1 MGKMKIKS
9 KGAWLICAVAII
21 LIIVMLVVKGGDKA
35 PDNSGT
41 QNKLTEEFVTINEN
55 GEKENTSTQ
64 LKKTKTVAGLE
75 LTNIR
80 LKEVGGIT
88 RLLADA
94 TNTTNST
101 IEELNIIVTAVDK
114 NGNTLA
120 EFEASV
126 YSLSPGA
133 TTTLNAGI
141 TADVANA
148 YDFTVRLK

>member
-9 KGAWLICAVAII
+9 KGAFLICIVAII
-21 LIIVMLVVKGGDKA
+21 LIIVMLVVKANKV
-35 PDNSGT
+35 DNNTGT

-55 GEKENTSTQ
+55 GEKENTSAQ

-94 TNTTNST
+94 KNTTST
-101 IEELNIIVTAVDK
+101 TITELDIIVTAIDK
-114 NGNTLA
+114 NANTLA

-126 YSLSPGA
+126 YSLAPGA

-141 TADVANA
+141 TADIANA
-148 YDFTVRLK
+148 YDFTVRIK